1 MYCVASTHTWYTD
14 THHTSVAAVIVITG
28 IKPEVFFTVF
38 GEGAL
43 NILVEALAPI
53 HLAPKEVRIYTIE
66 TL

>member
-1 MYCVASTHTWYTD
+1 MA
-14 THHTSVAAVIVITG
+14 
-28 IKPEVFFTVF
+28 VFFTVF